1 MFSINKPTLA
11 IVLLL
16 ILAVSPGAFAGSDNA
31 PGALP
36 EKAQLNQQGLTHF
49 KRGYFEMIPRG
60 RKAEAQQEM
69 ARAEQAFIRAIEID
83 PDFTDAHRNLARL
96 YYLQKKYD
104 QAAIEYSHVLRL
116 DPGDIDTYVQ
126 MAVVE
131 TELGNFEKAV
141 NHLEAAKNETD
152 DEQVIQKLNDY
163 IQKIKEA
170 Q

>member
-16 ILAVSPGAFAGSDNA
+16 IMAVSPGAFAGSDNA

-36 EKAQLNQQGLTHF
+36 EKAQINQQGLTHF
-49 KRGYFEMIPRG
+49 KRGYYEMIPRG
-60 RKAEAQQEM
+60 RKVEAQQEM

-96 YYLQKKYD
+96 YYLQEKYD
-104 QAAIEYSHVLRL
+104 QAAIEYSHVLRF

>member
-11 IVLLL
+11 IGLLL
-16 ILAVSPGAFAGSDNA
+16 ILVFSSSVFAASDKA
-31 PGALP
+31 PGPLP
-36 EKAQLNQQGLTHF
+36 EKALMNQQGVTHF
-49 KRGYFEMIPRG
+49 KRGYYDMIPRG
-60 RKAEAQQEM
+60 RKVEAQQEM
-69 ARAEQAFIRAIEID
+69 ARAEQAFMRAIEID

-96 YYLQKKYD
+96 YYLQEKYD

-131 TELGNFEKAV
+131 TELGNFEEAL
-141 NHLEAAKNETD
+141 NHLEAAKKETE
-152 DEQVIQKLNDY
+152 DEQVIQKLDNY
-163 IQKIKEA
+163 IQKITEA

>member
-16 ILAVSPGAFAGSDNA
+16 ILVFSSDGFAAYGNA

-36 EKAQLNQQGLTHF
+36 EQAIINQQGLTHF
-49 KRGYFEMIPRG
+49 KRGYYEMIPRG

-96 YYLQKKYD
+96 YYLQKKFD
-104 QAAIEYSHVLRL
+104 QAGIEYSHVLRL

-131 TELGNFEKAV
+131 TELGNFEEAV
-141 NHLEAAKNETD
+141 SHLEAAKKKTD

-163 IQKIKEA
+163 IQKTKEA

>member
-11 IVLLL
+11 IGFLL
-16 ILAVSPGAFAGSDNA
+16 ILTFSSGVFAGSDSA
-31 PGALP
+31 PGSLP
-36 EKAQLNQQGLTHF
+36 EVALKNQQGLTHF
-49 KRGYFEMIPRG
+49 KRGYYEMIPRG

-131 TELGNFEKAV
+131 TELGNFEEAV
-141 NHLEAAKNETD
+141 NHLEAAKKETE
-152 DEQVIQKLNDY
+152 DEQVVQKLNNY

>member
-16 ILAVSPGAFAGSDNA
+16 ILVFSSGGFAASGNA

-36 EKAQLNQQGLTHF
+36 EQAIINQQGLTHF
-49 KRGYFEMIPRG
+49 KRGYYEMIPRG

-83 PDFTDAHRNLARL
+83 TDFTDAHRNLARL
-96 YYLQKKYD
+96 YYLQKKFD
-104 QAAIEYSHVLRL
+104 QAGIEYSHVLRL

-131 TELGNFEKAV
+131 TELGNFEEAV
-141 NHLEAAKNETD
+141 SYLEAAKKETD

-163 IQKIKEA
+163 VQKIKEA

>member
-11 IVLLL
+11 IGFLL
-16 ILAVSPGAFAGSDNA
+16 ILVFSTSGFAASDNA

-36 EKAQLNQQGLTHF
+36 AEALINQQGLTHF
-49 KRGYFEMIPRG
+49 KRGYYEMIPRG

-131 TELGNFEKAV
+131 TELGNFEEAV
-141 NHLEAAKNETD
+141 NHLEAAKKETE
-152 DEQVIQKLNDY
+152 DEQVVQKLNNY

>member
-11 IVLLL
+11 IVLSL
-16 ILAVSPGAFAGSDNA
+16 ILIFSSGVFAAPDDA

-36 EKAQLNQQGLTHF
+36 EQAIINQQGLTHF
-49 KRGYFEMIPRG
+49 KRGYYEMIPRG

-116 DPGDIDTYVQ
+116 DPGDIDTYAQ

-131 TELGNFEKAV
+131 TELGNFEEAV
-141 NHLEAAKNETD
+141 SLLDAAKKETD
-152 DEQVIQKLNDY
+152 DDQVIQKLDNY
-163 IQKIKEA
+163 IQKITEA

>member
-1 MFSINKPTLA
+1 MLSISKTTLG
-11 IVLLL
+11 IGLLL
-16 ILAVSPGAFAGSDNA
+16 VLAFSSGVVAGPDNA
-31 PGALP
+31 QTPLP
-36 EKAQLNQQGLTHF
+36 EKALMNQQGLTHF
-49 KRGYFEMIPRG
+49 KRGYYEMIPRG
-60 RKAEAQQEM
+60 RKVEAQQEM

-96 YYLQKKYD
+96 YYLQEKYD

-131 TELGNFEKAV
+131 TELGNFEEAV

-163 IQKIKEA
+163 IQKITEA

>member
-16 ILAVSPGAFAGSDNA
+16 ILAISSGVFAASDNA

-36 EKAQLNQQGLTHF
+36 EEALINQQGLTHF
-49 KRGYFEMIPRG
+49 KRGYYEMMPRG
-60 RKAEAQQEM
+60 RKVEAQQEM

-83 PDFTDAHRNLARL
+83 PGFTDAHRNLARL

-104 QAAIEYSHVLRL
+104 QAAIEYSNVLRL

-131 TELGNFEKAV
+131 TELGNFKEAV
-141 NHLEAAKNETD
+141 NHLEAAKNETE

>member
-16 ILAVSPGAFAGSDNA
+16 TLAVSPGAFAGSDNA
-31 PGALP
+31 PGSLP
-36 EKAQLNQQGLTHF
+36 EKAQINQQGLTHF

-60 RKAEAQQEM
+60 RKVEAQQEM

-131 TELGNFEKAV
+131 TELGNFEEAV

>member
-16 ILAVSPGAFAGSDNA
+16 ILVFSSGGFAASGNA

-36 EKAQLNQQGLTHF
+36 EQAIINQQGLTHF
-49 KRGYFEMIPRG
+49 KRGYYEMIPRG

-96 YYLQKKYD
+96 YYLQKKFD

-126 MAVVE
+126 MAVVD
-131 TELGNFEKAV
+131 TELGNFEAAV
-141 NHLEAAKNETD
+141 NYLEAAKKETD

-163 IQKIKEA
+163 IQKIQEA